1 MPYCVNCG
9 VELDNSADAC
19 ALCATPVIL
28 PGTPTDRDNA
38 SKPYSDKIV
47 LPASDRRR
55 FVAFLISVIILI
67 PNIVSGLTNFLIPR
81 SGIWSVYVIATSVL
95 LWVLFVQPFLWKKIH
110 VYTQVVLDAFAVVL
124 YMYVFYAVGNEKGWF
139 YLVALPM
146 VIVLEA
152 QVLCVVWWLK
162 HRPRDWP
169 QITIVALAGVAVYG
183 IFTDL
188 IIHRFL
194 DGSPVVGVSVIIA
207 VSCLALI
214 GFFIAVM
221 KNRRLRAW
229 LGRKFFL

>member
-1 MPYCVNCG
+1 
-9 VELDNSADAC
+9 
-19 ALCATPVIL
+19 
-28 PGTPTDRDNA
+28 
-38 SKPYSDKIV
+38 
-47 LPASDRRR
+47 
-55 FVAFLISVIILI
+55 
-67 PNIVSGLTNFLIPR
+67 
-81 SGIWSVYVIATSVL
+81 
-95 LWVLFVQPFLWKKIH
+95 
-110 VYTQVVLDAFAVVL
+110 
-124 YMYVFYAVGNEKGWF
+124 MYVFYAVGNEKGWF

-188 IIHRFL
+188 IIHRLL